1 MRSFRLAVLFL
12 TISSWG
18 ALAADNAV
26 IVTPGSGVTMRS
38 KDIGAGVQSMM
49 PIPGDV
55 AGNPLATAPG
65 SGNAS
70 YALPMQGV
78 VGGVAMPISGTITAN
93 AGTNLNT
100 SALALESGGNLA
112 TIAGAI
118 TSSVMQVNL
127 KQLNG
132 AALGSPSNYGTSPG
146 AVEVQGV
153 NAYVTNSVAV
163 TGTFYQATQPVSIA
177 SAQVASGAFASGSL
191 AAGSMVDLLT
201 MRAAIAGTGSEPA
214 DVLAEG
220 CQYNSSL
227 PTFTNTFVGGAQCDA
242 SGRQIVVGA
251 GVAGT
256 AAGGVVTVQGVASM
270 TPVQVS
276 QATAASLNATVV
288 GTGTFAVQA
297 TLQASAT
304 TAIGKVDPNTIATWG
319 LMSGTTP
326 GTAPTNTLIM
336 GGIYNSSPPGP
347 TTGQTLPFQLDSAG
361 NLNVNIK
368 AGAGSGGTA
377 LADGATFTEASTS
390 FTPVGGEYVSGGG
403 ASCTTGKG
411 CTVQMTIDRMAYV
424 NIGKVGGAA
433 TGTAGSAGTGVL
445 TVQGIASMT
454 PILANPGTIATWG
467 LATLGGATAP
477 TNAQSVA
484 AEYLSSPPTYTNG
497 QAGVLQMTAAGSL
510 HTTVDNTNANGSAV
524 SAFSSPVVI
533 ASDQAAVAVKAASAA
548 FASGSIA
555 SGALASGSIAS
566 GAMVDLLTVIG
577 TKAAGTAAA
586 DSLLGGVVYNS
597 TLPAPTN
604 GQQTA
609 AQADNQGRAIT
620 APGSILSHT
629 LVKGTTA
636 AMTGTTSTQLIALV
650 SSQRIYPTHISCN
663 NSSSTATLVSIQ
675 DGSAGT
681 TLMTLIAPAGGG
693 DTESDIDALTWTT
706 AGNGL
711 YAADVTTGASVI
723 CSASGH
729 SSAN

>member
-55 AGNPLATAPG
+55 VGNPLATAPG

-78 VGGVAMPISGTITAN
+78 VGGVAIPISGTITAN

-201 MRAAIAGTGSEPA
+201 MRGSA
-214 DVLAEG
+214 
-220 CQYNSSL
+220 
-227 PTFTNTFVGGAQCDA
+227 
-242 SGRQIVVGA
+242 
-251 GVAGT
+251 
-256 AAGGVVTVQGVASM
+256 
-270 TPVQVS
+270 
-276 QATAASLNATVV
+276 
-288 GTGTFAVQA
+288 
-297 TLQASAT
+297 
-304 TAIGKVDPNTIATWG
+304 
-319 LMSGTTP
+319 
-326 GTAPTNTLIM
+326 
-336 GGIYNSSPPGP
+336 
-347 TTGQTLPFQLDSAG
+347 
-361 NLNVNIK
+361 
-368 AGAGSGGTA
+368 SGGTA
-377 LADGATFTEASTS
+377 AADS
-390 FTPVGGEYVSGGG
+390 
-403 ASCTTGKG
+403 
-411 CTVQMTIDRMAYV
+411 
-424 NIGKVGGAA
+424 
-433 TGTAGSAGTGVL
+433 
-445 TVQGIASMT
+445 
-454 PILANPGTIATWG
+454 ILA
-467 LATLGGATAP
+467 GGVYNSSAP
-477 TNAQSVA
+477 T
-484 AEYLSSPPTYTNG
+484 LTNG
-497 QAGVLQMTAAGSL
+497 QQASFQFTSAGSL

-524 SAFSSPVVI
+524 SASSSHRRHRERPGR
-533 ASDQAAVAVKAASAA
+533 SRRKSRERRFRFWLDCLRRDGRSLDRHWHQGGGHGSGQLVARRRRLQLHAPS
-548 FASGSIA
+548 
-555 SGALASGSIAS
+555 
-566 GAMVDLLTVIG
+566 
-577 TKAAGTAAA
+577 
-586 DSLLGGVVYNS
+586 
-597 TLPAPTN
+597 PTN

-609 AQADNQGRAIT
+609 VQGDNQGRAIT

>member
-55 AGNPLATAPG
+55 AGDPLATAPG

-78 VGGVAMPISGTITAN
+78 AGGVAMPISGTITAN

-100 SALALESGGNLA
+100 SALALENGGNLA
-112 TIAGAI
+112 AIAGAI

-201 MRAAIAGTGSEPA
+201 MRATIAGTGSEPA

-242 SGRQIVVGA
+242 SGRQITVGA
-251 GVAGT
+251 GTAGT

-276 QATAASLNATVV
+276 QATAASLNATVI

-319 LMSGTTP
+319 LATVGAGS
-326 GTAPTNTLIM
+326 APTNM
-336 GGIYNSSPPGP
+336 QVGGLVYNSGGVTPS
-347 TTGQTLPFQLDSAG
+347 
-361 NLNVNIK
+361 
-368 AGAGSGGTA
+368 SG
-377 LADGATFTEASTS
+377 
-390 FTPVGGEYVSGGG
+390 
-403 ASCTTGKG
+403 
-411 CTVQMTIDRMAYV
+411 
-424 NIGKVGGAA
+424 
-433 TGTAGSAGTGVL
+433 
-445 TVQGIASMT
+445 
-454 PILANPGTIATWG
+454 
-467 LATLGGATAP
+467 
-477 TNAQSVA
+477 QSVA
-484 AEYLSSPPTYTNG
+484 
-497 QAGVLQMTAAGSL
+497 LQG
-510 HTTVDNTNANGSAV
+510 DANGYLEVNVKTATGLVEGSTTSGQTGSMIMAATTSAPP
-524 SAFSSPVVI
+524 SLTTAQTNYLLDRSERRTCAPRHP
-533 ASDQAAVAVKAASAA
+533 ASAIP
-548 FASGSIA
+548 SRSPK
-555 SGALASGSIAS
+555 
-566 GAMVDLLTVIG
+566 LLQRTFIRSPDMAISARSPHFRHPAKYQHFRRHWLYVRHG
-577 TKAAGTAAA
+577 Y
-586 DSLLGGVVYNS
+586 GV
-597 TLPAPTN
+597 P
-604 GQQTA
+604 
-609 AQADNQGRAIT
+609 DGRFW
-620 APGSILSHT
+620 
-629 LVKGTTA
+629 
-636 AMTGTTSTQLIALV
+636 
-650 SSQRIYPTHISCN
+650 RY
-663 NSSSTATLVSIQ
+663 
-675 DGSAGT
+675 DGSRAVRRFFRSERNALHET
-681 TLMTLIAPAGGG
+681 QEQRRSLVRPAKQ
-693 DTESDIDALTWTT
+693 
-706 AGNGL
+706 
-711 YAADVTTGASVI
+711 
-723 CSASGH
+723 H
-729 SSAN
+729 R